1 MTASNA
7 DGADRSVEDLVQVCR
22 RLYDAIDRLDTQ
34 AAALVN
40 VSRNDLRCLNLL
52 AEAPSKPSHIAKELG
67 LTSGSVTSLLDRLE
81 RANLIRRD
89 RDPDD
94 RRGVVVHPTEHLFA
108 TVGPLYR
115 STVLKLRERA
125 AGYSQTELNE
135 AVRYL
140 GDAATAYEESR
151 TWVTDTNS

>member
-1 MTASNA
+1 MGRMT
-7 DGADRSVEDLVQVCR
+7 DRKRCDVDHSVEDLVQVCR
-22 RLYDAIDRLDTQ
+22 RLYEAIDKLDTR
-34 AAALVN
+34 AASLVN

-52 AEAPSKPSHIAKELG
+52 AEAPSKPSRIAKELG

-81 RANLIRRD
+81 RENLIRRD
-89 RDPDD
+89 RDPED

-115 STVLKLRERA
+115 STVLKLEERA
-125 AGYSQTELNE
+125 AQYSQTELND

-140 GDAATAYEESR
+140 GDAARAYEASE
-151 TWVTDTNS
+151 T

>member
-1 MTASNA
+1 MPDQDEQHRNQTA
-7 DGADRSVEDLVQVCR
+7 EDLVQVCR

-52 AEAPSKPSHIAKELG
+52 AKAPMKPSQIGKELG
-67 LTSGSVTSLLDRLE
+67 LTSGSITSLLDRLE
-81 RANLIRRD
+81 KGNLIRRG

-94 RRGVVVHPTEHLFA
+94 RRGIIVHPTKHLFE

-115 STVLKLRERA
+115 STVTKLQETA
-125 AGYSQTELNE
+125 ATYTQSELDD

-140 GDAATAYEESR
+140 SDAANAYEGSKG
-151 TWVTDTNS
+151 

>member
-1 MTASNA
+1 MTDNSAHET
-7 DGADRSVEDLVQVCR
+7 DHSVDDLVQVCR

-34 AAALVN
+34 AASLVN

-52 AEAPSKPSHIAKELG
+52 ATAPSKPSHIAKELG

-81 RANLIRRD
+81 RLNLIRRD

-94 RRGVVVHPTEHLFA
+94 RRCVLVHPTDHLFA
-108 TVGPLYR
+108 IVGPLYQ

-135 AVRYL
+135 AIRYL
-140 GDAATAYEESR
+140 GDAASAYEESKA
-151 TWVTDTNS
+151 

>member
-1 MTASNA
+1 M
-7 DGADRSVEDLVQVCR
+7 ADRDDQHRNQTAEDLVQVGR

-52 AEAPSKPSHIAKELG
+52 ATAPMKPSQIGKELG
-67 LTSGSVTSLLDRLE
+67 LTSGSITSLLDRLE
-81 RANLIRRD
+81 KGNLIKRD

-94 RRGVVVHPTEHLFA
+94 RRGIIVHPTKHLFE
-108 TVGPLYR
+108 TVGPLYL
-115 STVLKLRERA
+115 STVTKLHERA
-125 AGYSQTELNE
+125 SVYSQSELND

-140 GDAATAYEESR
+140 NDAAIAYEES
-151 TWVTDTNS
+151 NG

>member
-1 MTASNA
+1 MPDQQDQHQNRTA
-7 DGADRSVEDLVQVCR
+7 EDLVGVCR

-34 AAALVN
+34 AATLVN

-52 AEAPSKPSHIAKELG
+52 ATAPMKPSHIAKELG

-81 RANLIRRD
+81 NANLIKRD
-89 RDPDD
+89 RDPND
-94 RRGVVVHPTEHLFA
+94 RRGIIVHPTKHLFE

-115 STVLKLRERA
+115 STVTKLQERA
-125 AGYSQTELNE
+125 ASYSQSELDD

-140 GDAATAYEESR
+140 SDAATAYEEAKG
-151 TWVTDTNS
+151 

>member
-1 MTASNA
+1 MPDENDQNRNQTA
-7 DGADRSVEDLVQVCR
+7 EDLVNVCR

-52 AEAPSKPSHIAKELG
+52 ATAPMKPNQIGKELG
-67 LTSGSVTSLLDRLE
+67 LTSGSITSLLDRLE
-81 RANLIRRD
+81 KGNLIKRD

-94 RRGVVVHPTEHLFA
+94 RRGIIVHPTKHLFE
-108 TVGPLYR
+108 TVGPLYLG
-115 STVLKLRERA
+115 TVRKLHERA
-125 AGYSQTELNE
+125 SVYSQSELND

-140 GDAATAYEESR
+140 NEAAIAYEES
-151 TWVTDTNS
+151 NG

>member
-1 MTASNA
+1 MPDQDEQHRNQTA
-7 DGADRSVEDLVQVCR
+7 EDLVQVCR

-52 AEAPSKPSHIAKELG
+52 ATSPMKPSQIGKELG
-67 LTSGSVTSLLDRLE
+67 LTSGSITSLLDRLE
-81 RANLIRRD
+81 KGNLIKRD

-94 RRGVVVHPTEHLFA
+94 RRGIIVHPTKHLFE

-115 STVLKLRERA
+115 STVTKLQERA
-125 AGYSQTELNE
+125 ASYSQSELND

-140 GDAATAYEESR
+140 SDAATAYEESKG
-151 TWVTDTNS
+151 

>member
-1 MTASNA
+1 MPEEDDQQRNRTP
-7 DGADRSVEDLVQVCR
+7 EDLVQVCR
-22 RLYDAIDRLDTQ
+22 RLYEAIDRLDTD

-52 AEAPSKPSHIAKELG
+52 ATSPMKPSHIAKELG

-81 RANLIRRD
+81 KGNLIKRD

-94 RRGVVVHPTEHLFA
+94 RRGIIVHPTKHLFE
-108 TVGPLYR
+108 TLGPLYR
-115 STVLKLRERA
+115 STVTKLKERA
-125 AGYSQTELNE
+125 ASYSQSELDQ

-140 GDAATAYEESR
+140 SDAAIAYEES
-151 TWVTDTNS
+151 NG

>member
-1 MTASNA
+1 MSNNNRDEA
-7 DGADRSVEDLVQVCR
+7 THSVDDLVQVCR

-52 AEAPSKPSHIAKELG
+52 ATAPSKPSHIAKELG
-67 LTSGSVTSLLDRLE
+67 LTSGSVTTLLDRLE

-94 RRGVVVHPTEHLFA
+94 RRGVLIHPTEHLFE

-135 AVRYL
+135 AVKYL
-140 GDAATAYEESR
+140 GDAALAYEESEA
-151 TWVTDTNS
+151 

>member
-1 MTASNA
+1 MTEIQE
-7 DGADRSVEDLVQVCR
+7 DQDQRSVDDLIQVCR
-22 RLYDAIDRLDTQ
+22 QLYDAIDRLDTQ
-34 AAALVN
+34 AASLVN

-52 AEAPSKPSHIAKELG
+52 AEAPSKPSRIAKELG

-89 RDPDD
+89 RDPED

-115 STVLKLRERA
+115 STVDRLKEQA
-125 AGYSQTELNE
+125 AQYSQTELND

-140 GDAATAYEESR
+140 ADAVRAYEASR
-151 TWVTDTNS
+151 AD

>member
-1 MTASNA
+1 MADGDQQQSNMTA
-7 DGADRSVEDLVQVCR
+7 EDLVQVCR

-52 AEAPSKPSHIAKELG
+52 AVSPLKPSQIAKELT

-81 RANLIRRD
+81 TGNLIRRD
-89 RDPDD
+89 RDPND
-94 RRGVVVHPTEHLFA
+94 RRGIIVHPTEHLFN
-108 TVGPLYR
+108 TLGPLYL
-115 STVLKLRERA
+115 STVTKLKERA
-125 AGYSQTELNE
+125 GTYSQAELDD

-140 GDAATAYEESR
+140 SDAATAYEE
-151 TWVTDTNS
+151 TTG

>member
-1 MTASNA
+1 MTDSER
-7 DGADRSVEDLVQVCR
+7 DDADRSVEDLVQVCR

-34 AAALVN
+34 AASLVN

-52 AEAPSKPSHIAKELG
+52 AAAPAKPTHIAIVLG

-89 RDPDD
+89 RDPED
-94 RRGVVVHPTEHLFA
+94 RRGVVVHPTKHLFA
-108 TVGPLYR
+108 TVGPLYL
-115 STVLKLRERA
+115 STVRNLQERA
-125 AGYSQTELNE
+125 TTYSQTELND

-140 GDAATAYEESR
+140 GDAASAYEESI
-151 TWVTDTNS
+151 S